1 MEDSLSLLEKNADW
15 SLSIF
20 DHAAV
25 FAIFSQKIVHNM
37 GTIGGII
44 SRLDPRL
51 LADTEG
57 RTIMEAANIELL
69 VQTSEDWD
77 PYVTLQFTKMRIRTA
92 AATAAGKIK
101 ARFRDEELVLNEDIN
116 NIVNDLADANTPS
129 FMKTL
134 LIHKLADLRHLK
146 RLLVNKI
153 GTRLEQRTAR
163 KWYNEGELSDKYF
176 FNILNKVSNN
186 ELKTVVKDDRTE
198 LTDDLEVEAEF
209 RELF

>member
-1 MEDSLSLLEKNADW
+1 MLLGDSLSLLKKNADW
-15 SLSIF
+15 SLSIS

-25 FAIFSQKIVHNM
+25 FAIFSRKIVHNM

-57 RTIMEAANIELL
+57 RTIIAYIELL
-69 VQTSEDWD
+69 GQTSEDWD
-77 PYVTLQFTKMRIRTA
+77 PYVTLQFTKMCIRTA

-116 NIVNDLADANTPS
+116 NIVNDLADANAPS
-129 FMKTL
+129 YMKTL
-134 LIHKLADLRHLK
+134 LMHKLADLRHLK